1 MTLDVNHIFT
11 CTRCT
16 SIMRFPR
23 YDFMKCRDH
32 NRSNRHALRTWLTAL
47 DILVTVPMASPSSRH
62 MTIGPLLLPESAF
75 TNLDACMVD
84 RPKISGHFDDEIC
97 GGFVLD
103 VLAR

>member
-1 MTLDVNHIFT
+1 
-11 CTRCT
+11 
-16 SIMRFPR
+16 
-23 YDFMKCRDH
+23 
-32 NRSNRHALRTWLTAL
+32 
-47 DILVTVPMASPSSRH
+47 